1 MSIQK
6 VNCWPIDNQAW
17 MDKTVERQCLYKVD
31 INPGEFFGEIEICN
45 KTCRMEKIL
54 ASQASCVL
62 FINATTFMN
71 ILSNFDKS
79 YLYAKIERWEQTKK
93 QIPETLKHNAKLQKI
108 KAESIKEALADQ
120 FSNIGYN

>member
-1 MSIQK
+1 LKKLTSLNILYRGLCRRELSMSIQK

-54 ASQASCVL
+54 AS
-62 FINATTFMN
+62 
-71 ILSNFDKS
+71 
-79 YLYAKIERWEQTKK
+79 
-93 QIPETLKHNAKLQKI
+93 
-108 KAESIKEALADQ
+108 
-120 FSNIGYN
+120 